1 MKRTTK
7 YHTMN
12 RLKIFSF
19 ALLATATVSKAQDI
33 EQAKKAIDA
42 EQYEKAKSMLKSI
55 VQAKPTNGRAAFL
68 LGNIYLKQNIE
79 DSAKIYFQ
87 KGLAG
92 TDGGKLNY
100 IGLGQID
107 LDHNNASAAQSN
119 FASATKDVKKKDTE
133 EYVAVA
139 KAYMNADKPDYKAA
153 LAALEKA
160 KAANPTDAN
169 VQLALG
175 DAYYGDKNQNEAY
188 AAYRNAFQ
196 TDGTLIRAKMQL
208 GVLLKGAKA
217 YTEAVKAFNDVI
229 ATNPNYG
236 PVYRELAETYY
247 YWGNNEPK
255 KYNEYIKQAL
265 TYYEK
270 YMTLTDYSL
279 TSRMRHADFLILAKD
294 YKALEVEANK
304 MKELDKVNPRIL
316 RYLGYSAYENGNTDV
331 AMKSIQDFISN
342 PANKVIARDYMY
354 LGLAK
359 LRKSN
364 NTETKTVDQTL
375 FNAGV
380 ADIKKSVEMEITMT
394 NDLSEVGKKFYEQ
407 KLFKEAAAIY
417 EIAVTNVTS
426 KNYLLDNFYLGNSI
440 YYDNTRKD
448 VAKPDP
454 IALQKADAAFGK
466 VIEASPTTQDAYIF
480 RARTNRLLENEANII
495 RYYEDYLRI
504 VTEKGEEEVTKNK
517 AKFIESYN
525 NIGASYANTDVA
537 KAREFFN
544 KTLALDPANQYAIDS
559 LKQLKK

>member
-1 MKRTTK
+1 
-7 YHTMN
+7 MN
-12 RLKIFSF
+12 KMNKLKILSF
-19 ALLATATVSKAQDI
+19 ALLTTASMMHAQDL
-33 EQAKKAIDA
+33 EQAKKTIDA
-42 EQYEKAKSMLKSI
+42 EQYEKAKGMLKSI
-55 VQAKPTNGRAAFL
+55 VQAKPSNGRAAFL
-68 LGNIYLKQNIE
+68 LGNIYLKQNIA

-87 KGLAG
+87 KGITG
-92 TDGGKLNY
+92 SDGGKLNY
-100 IGLGQID
+100 AGLGQIE
-107 LDHNNASAAQSN
+107 LDNNNASAAQSN
-119 FASATKDVKKKDTE
+119 FDQVLKDVKKKDTE
-133 EYVAVA
+133 EYIAVA
-139 KAYMNADKPDYKAA
+139 RAYIEADKPDYKKAIE
-153 LAALEKA
+153 LLGKA
-160 KAANPTDAN
+160 KLANPTDAQ

-196 TDGTLIRAKMQL
+196 ADNTLIRAKMQL

-217 YTEAVKAFNDVI
+217 YTEAVKSFNDVI

-294 YKALEVEANK
+294 YKALEEEANK
-304 MKELDKVNPRIL
+304 MKQIDKVNPRIL
-316 RYLGYSAYENGNTDV
+316 RYLGYSAYENGNIDV
-331 AMKSIQDFISN
+331 ALKSLQDFIANPSN
-342 PANKVIARDYMY
+342 KIIARDYLY

-359 LRKSN
+359 LKKAN
-364 NTETKTVDQTL
+364 NLETKTVDATM
-375 FNAGV
+375 FSAGV
-380 ADIKKSVEMEITMT
+380 ADIRKSVEMEITMT

-417 EIAVTNVTS
+417 EIAVTNPNS
-426 KNYLLDNFYLGNSI
+426 KNFLLDNFYLGNSI

-448 VAKPDP
+448 VVKPDP

-480 RARTNRLLENEANII
+480 RARTQRLLENEEMII
-495 RYYEDYLRI
+495 KYYEEYLKV
-504 VTEKGEEEVTKNK
+504 VTEKGQEELDKNK
-517 AKFIESYN
+517 TKVIESYN
-525 NIGASYANTDVA
+525 NIGASYANTDKA
-537 KAREFFN
+537 KAKEYFN
-544 KTLALDPANQYAIDS
+544 KTLALDPANTYATES
-559 LKQLKK
+559 LKSLR